1 MGIMCFNK
9 VLKNY
14 LAAICAEA
22 TGHDIWINL
31 HKAVLKTCQVTVA
44 MGSEKQRSTVVHAV
58 QCSLALQAVE
68 EKGAEASQWQKKHFS
83 NI

>member
-1 MGIMCFNK
+1 MCFNK

-31 HKAVLKTCQVTVA
+31 HKAALKTCQVTVA
-44 MGSEKQRSTVVHAV
+44 MGSEKRRSTVVHAV